1 MLKSAVLSVKELA
14 TEQIDVMYTI
24 MEVYYGNTS
33 QNNFVGELKKK
44 QEVVLLLDGQNNI
57 RGFTTLAVFSY
68 DEQTQLLYS
77 GDTIVEKE
85 YWGRHDL
92 SQAWLNNAMVYAEKF
107 TGVTYWFLLSKG
119 YKTYKYLNTFFN
131 EYYPRV
137 GTETPDTIQHIMDTF
152 AKQQYG
158 DKYRNGVWMADNDY
172 LRGEYDYTQEV
183 AARDKN
189 TAFFLDKNP
198 NYMNGDELICLCE
211 ISVDNLNKLGRR
223 ALGR

>member
-1 MLKSAVLSVKELA
+1 MLKSAVLQVKELTTA
-14 TEQIDVMYTI
+14 QIDAMYAI

-33 QNNFVGELKKK
+33 RNVFYGTLKKK
-44 QEVVLLLDGQNNI
+44 QDAVLLLDEQNII
-57 RGFTTLAVFSY
+57 RGFTTLAVIPY

-85 YWGRHDL
+85 FWGRHDL
-92 SQAWLNNAMVYAEKF
+92 SQAWINNAMGYAEKF
-107 TGVTYWFLLSKG
+107 AGATYWFLLSKG

-131 EYYPRV
+131 EFYPRV
-137 GTETPDTIQHIMDTF
+137 DTETPEKIQHIMDNY
-152 AKQQYG
+152 AKRQYG
-158 DKYRNGVWMADNDY
+158 DKYCNGVWVAGNDY
-172 LRGEYDYTQEV
+172 LKGEYDNTQEA

-211 ISVDNLNKLGRR
+211 ISPGNLNRLGRR
-223 ALGR
+223 VLGR